1 MSYKCPECDNTEFYN
16 QYEDNYYCPKCC
28 TYFIISFNCI
38 PKKYKQMNNL
48 KKILLNYTG
57 SSLIKI
63 DKAVREL
70 LENEIKDKD
79 YSNDLYN
86 KCKKILIKNKLKKQI
101 NQINI
106 IYYIINKK
114 PPLELTRNDEEQ
126 IMRAFIKIFSIFNRM
141 KKKYGRKNFI
151 KMDFIL
157 GKVLDSLQIDN
168 KILRPLKRKS
178 TKELY
183 NKIWDEII
191 LAF

>member
-1 MSYKCPECDNTEFYN
+1 MYKCPECENTEFYN
-16 QYEDNYYCPKCC
+16 QYDDNYYCPQCC
-28 TYFIISFNCI
+28 TYFTITFHGTI
-38 PKKYKQMNNL
+38 KKYKQMNNL

-63 DKAVREL
+63 DKEVKKL
-70 LENEIKDKD
+70 LENELKDKD
-79 YSNDLYN
+79 YSNELYN

-106 IYYIINKK
+106 IYFLINRK
-114 PPLELTRNDEEQ
+114 PVLDISYDDQEK
-126 IMRAFIKIFSIFNRM
+126 IMRMFLKIFSIFNKM
-141 KKKYGRKNFI
+141 KSKYGRKNFI

-157 GKVLDSLQIDN
+157 GKVLESMNIDN